1 MSIKKFILAIAVVCI
16 IFTVSCG
23 GSNNKN
29 FDGDSISKADNANP
43 EEKNE
48 TGKTAEVRV
57 LPDVPEQNYGG
68 YTFTWLAFDYGPSH
82 PGSVTQFPREC
93 VAEEENGDIIN
104 DATYRRNMV
113 ISDKYAVE
121 FEMITTT
128 NEKDT
133 LNKSVKAG
141 DDIYDAAMIFNYNA
155 PGVMAADLLLDT
167 SKLTYVNWDKPW
179 WDSSIKA
186 ISVAG
191 KNFFLAGDIMIL
203 DKEAINVLFFN
214 KKLMAENGMELPYHS
229 VLDGKWTF
237 DKFNSYIK
245 DFSKDLNGDGVIG
258 KEDILGLYIMSDTFH
273 AFYVSG
279 GGLLAENDN
288 NGIPQP
294 TFGSA
299 QSISLMDIIADV
311 LYGKEYVTNFHTNRW
326 GTEWDM
332 YASFA
337 EGRMLTM
344 WGRLYVLDSLRNM
357 DDDFGI
363 LPLPKYSESQ
373 EKYYSDVNS
382 YSGYMIGIPKSSSD
396 PERTSAILEA
406 LAAESRYTLLP
417 AYYDIT
423 LQRKFTRDEESE
435 AMLDILFTT
444 TVYDSGSA
452 YNFAGIWGQMSGLCG
467 KEDRNFASWC
477 EKYELQVTKAIEKM
491 VAQVEAME

>member
-1 MSIKKFILAIAVVCI
+1 
-16 IFTVSCG
+16 
-23 GSNNKN
+23 
-29 FDGDSISKADNANP
+29 
-43 EEKNE
+43 
-48 TGKTAEVRV
+48 
-57 LPDVPEQNYGG
+57 
-68 YTFTWLAFDYGPSH
+68 LAFDYGPSH
-82 PGSVTQFPREC
+82 PGSASQFPREL
-93 VAEEENGDIIN
+93 VAEEETGEPIN
-104 DATYRRNMV
+104 DATFRRNSV
-113 ISDKYAVE
+113 IIEKYGVE

-141 DDIYDAAMIFNYNA
+141 DDIYDAAMIFNNNA
-155 PGVMAADLLLDT
+155 PGVMSAGLLLDT
-167 SKLTYVNWDKPW
+167 SKLTYINWDKPW
-179 WDSSIKA
+179 WDSSIRT
-186 ISVAG
+186 ISIAG

-214 KKLMAENGMELPYHS
+214 KKLMADSGMELPYQS

-237 DKFNSYIK
+237 DKLNSYIK
-245 DFSKDLNGDGVIG
+245 DFVKDLNGDGKID
-258 KEDILGLYIMSDTFH
+258 KNDMLGLYIMSDTFH

-294 TFGSA
+294 TFSSA

-337 EGRMLTM
+337 ESRMLTM

-363 LPLPKYSESQ
+363 LPLPKYDESQ
-373 EKYYSDVNS
+373 KKYYSDVNS
-382 YSGYMIGIPKSSSD
+382 FSGYMIGIPKSASD
-396 PERTSAILEA
+396 PERTSVILEA

-423 LQRKFTRDEESE
+423 LQRKFTRDAESE

-444 TVYDSGSA
+444 TIYDSGSA
-452 YNFAGIWGQMSGLCG
+452 YNFAGIWGQMSTLCG

-477 EKYELQVTKAIEKM
+477 EKYEPKVTQAIEKM

>member
-1 MSIKKFILAIAVVCI
+1 MLIKKLVFALIAVFV
-16 IFTVSCG
+16 IFTASCG
-23 GSNNKN
+23 DANNKN
-29 FDGDSISKADNANP
+29 ASGDSMDKADNANP

-48 TGKTAEVRV
+48 MGEIAEARM
-57 LPDVPEQNYGG
+57 LPDLPEENYGG
-68 YTFTWLAFDYGPSH
+68 YTFTWLAFDYGVSH
-82 PGSVTQFPREC
+82 PGSVTQFPREL
-93 VAEEENGDIIN
+93 VAEEESGEVIN
-104 DATYRRNMV
+104 DSTYRRNSV
-113 ISDKYAVE
+113 IIEKYGVE
-121 FEMITTT
+121 FEMVTTT
-128 NEKDT
+128 NEKTT

-141 DDIYDAAMIFNYNA
+141 DDIYDAAMLFNYNA
-155 PGVMAADLLLDT
+155 PSVMSADLLLDT

-179 WDSSIKA
+179 WDSSIRA
-186 ISVAG
+186 ISMVG

-214 KKLMAENGMELPYHS
+214 KKLMADSSMELPYQS

-237 DKFNSYIK
+237 DKLDSYIK

-258 KEDILGLYIMSDTFH
+258 KGDMLGLYIMSDAFH

-279 GGLLAENDN
+279 GGLLAENDR

-294 TFGSA
+294 TFGSE
-299 QSISLMDIIADV
+299 QSILVMDKIADV
-311 LYGKEYVTNFHTNRW
+311 LFGKEYVTNFHTNQW

-332 YASFA
+332 YASFN

-382 YSGYMIGIPKSSSD
+382 YSGYMIGIPKSASN
-396 PERTSAILEA
+396 PERTSVILEA

-423 LQRKFTRDEESE
+423 LQRKFTRDEESG
-435 AMLDILFTT
+435 AMLDILFST
-444 TVYDSGSA
+444 TVYDSGGA
-452 YNFAGIWGQMSGLCG
+452 YNFADTWIQMSGLCG

-477 EKYELQVTKAIEKM
+477 EKYELKVQQAIDKM

>member
-1 MSIKKFILAIAVVCI
+1 MLIKKFIFAVAIVCA

-23 GSNNKN
+23 EPNKQN
-29 FDGDSISKADNANP
+29 GDGDSVSKSGDADP
-43 EEKNE
+43 EEKSE
-48 TGKTAEVRV
+48 TGEIADARV
-57 LPDVPEQNYGG
+57 LPDLPEENYGG
-68 YTFTWLAFDYGPSH
+68 YTFTWLAFDYGVSH
-82 PGSVTQFPREC
+82 PGSVTQFPREL
-93 VAEEENGDIIN
+93 VAEEESGEVIN
-104 DATYRRNMV
+104 DSTYRRNSV
-113 ISDKYAVE
+113 IIDKYGVE
-121 FEMITTT
+121 FEMVTTT
-128 NEKDT
+128 NEKNT

-141 DDIYDAAMIFNYNA
+141 DDLYDAAMIFNHNA
-155 PGVMAADLLLDT
+155 PSVMSADLLLDT

-179 WDSSIKA
+179 WDSSIRA
-186 ISVAG
+186 ISMVG

-214 KKLMAENGMELPYHS
+214 KKLMADSSMELPYQS
-229 VLDGKWTF
+229 VLDGKWTL
-237 DKFNSYIK
+237 DKFNGYIK
-245 DFSKDLNGDGVIG
+245 DFARDLNGDGVIG
-258 KEDILGLYIMSDTFH
+258 KGDMLGLYIMSDTFH

-279 GGLLAENDN
+279 GGLLAKNDN

-294 TFGSA
+294 TFSSE
-299 QSISLMDIIADV
+299 QSILVMDKIADV
-311 LYGKEYVTNFHTNRW
+311 LYGKEYVTNFHTNQW
-326 GTEWDM
+326 GSEWDM

-363 LPLPKYSESQ
+363 LPLPKYSEAQ
-373 EKYYSDVNS
+373 EKYHTDVNS
-382 YSGYMIGIPKSSSD
+382 YSGYMIAIPKTSSN
-396 PERTSAILEA
+396 PERTSVILEA

-423 LQRKFTRDEESE
+423 LQRKYTRDEESG

-452 YNFAGIWGQMSGLCG
+452 YDFAGIWGEMSGLCSR
-467 KEDRNFASWC
+467 EDSNFASWC
-477 EKYELQVTKAIEKM
+477 EKHEPKVSQAIDKM

>member
-1 MSIKKFILAIAVVCI
+1 MLIRKLIFALMVVCI

-23 GSNNKN
+23 DPNNQN
-29 FDGDSISKADNANP
+29 GNGDSVSKTDNTNP
-43 EEKNE
+43 EEKKE
-48 TGKTAEVRV
+48 TGEIAETRI
-57 LPDVPEQNYGG
+57 LPDLPEQNYDG
-68 YTFTWLAFDYGPSH
+68 YTFTWLAFDYGVSH
-82 PGSVTQFPREC
+82 PGSVTQFPREL
-93 VAEEENGDIIN
+93 VAEAENGDVIN
-104 DATYRRNMV
+104 DATYRRNMI
-113 ISDKYAVE
+113 ISDKYGIE
-121 FEMITTT
+121 FEMITST

-141 DDIYDAAMIFNYNA
+141 DDIYDAAMLFNNNA
-155 PGVMAADLLLDT
+155 PGVMSAGLLLDT
-167 SKLTYVNWDKPW
+167 SKLTYIDWDKPW

-186 ISVAG
+186 ISVVG

-214 KKLMAENGMELPYHS
+214 KKMMADSSMELPYRS

-237 DKFNSYIK
+237 DKLNSYIK
-245 DFSKDLNGDGVIG
+245 DFSKDLDGDG
-258 KEDILGLYIMSDTFH
+258 KLGSADVLALYIMSDTFH

-288 NGIPQP
+288 NGVPQP
-294 TFGSA
+294 TFASA
-299 QSISLMDIIADV
+299 QSISLMDKIADV
-311 LYGKEYVTNFHTNRW
+311 LYDKENVTNWHTNSW
-326 GTEWDM
+326 GSEWDM

-337 EGRMLTM
+337 ESRMLTM
-344 WGRLYVLDSLRNM
+344 WGRLYVLDTLRNM

-373 EKYYSDVNS
+373 ERYYSDVNS
-382 YSGYMIGIPKSSSD
+382 YSGYMIAVPKTSSD
-396 PERTSAILEA
+396 PERTSIILEA

-423 LQRKFTRDEESE
+423 LQRKSTRDEESE
-435 AMLDILFTT
+435 GMLDILFTT

-477 EKYELQVTKAIEKM
+477 EKYELKVQQAIEKM
-491 VAQVEAME
+491 VVQVEAME